1 MKKRVRVA
9 AHMGCFGGNIPGN
22 TMASAELALRSG
34 ADIIELD
41 VTMSADGQLFVFH
54 PHLEWRFLNRNID
67 IQTMMARDVEKLRFV
82 NLQGT
87 ETGHTVCYLKDMLAF
102 LKDRCVINIDKFGD
116 HPAEIAG
123 VVRDLRMQD
132 QVIVKSPG
140 RQEHFDMI
148 AETASDLPY
157 IPVLADRDEVS
168 DYLGTC
174 RNIRFAGVE
183 AVWSQDDAPIAQDE
197 YIAKIHGMG
206 KYIWVNSIV
215 FDDNCQLVGGH
226 SDDVSLL
233 DDADRGWGWLAR
245 KQFDIIQTDWP
256 LQLSTYLRMLGH

>member
-1 MKKRVRVA
+1 MKKRIRVA

-54 PHLEWRFLNRNID
+54 PHLERRFLNQDID
-67 IQTMMARDVEKLRFV
+67 IQTMPATAVEKLRFV
-82 NLQGT
+82 NQQGK
-87 ETGHTVCYLKDMLAF
+87 ETSHTVCYLKDMLAF

-116 HPAEIAG
+116 HPAEIAKA
-123 VVRDLRMQD
+123 VRDLHMQD

-140 RQEHFDMI
+140 KQQHFDMI

-157 IPVLADRDEVS
+157 IPVLFEKDEVS
-168 DYLGTC
+168 DYLNACKG
-174 RNIRFAGVE
+174 IRFEGVE
-183 AVWSQDDAPIAQDE
+183 AVWSQDEAPIAQDE
-197 YIAKIHGMG
+197 YIGKIHGMG
-206 KYIWVNSIV
+206 KYIWVNPIL
-215 FDDNCQLVGGH
+215 FDDKRQLVGGH

-233 DDADRGWGWLAR
+233 DDVDKGWGWLAR

-256 LQLSTYLRMLGH
+256 LQLSTYLRMLGY